1 MGRDDDRHNFDRMV
15 SLFATYQFG
24 VLAAILL
31 VILLVLLFFLKG

>member
-1 MGRDDDRHNFDRMV
+1 MGRDDDRYNFDQMV

-24 VLAAILL
+24 ILAAILL